1 MKRSLRI
8 FALLVAASMI
18 VMMVGCG
25 EDEELDPMEVK
36 TVSVAEGA
44 TIAGNSTITA
54 SFSNALDSAD
64 IQVSGASGATAV
76 SGKTAT
82 WTPAGDIPPGAH
94 TLSGSG
100 TDADGQ
106 SADIGPIN
114 FTAAAADNEAPE
126 LVGGSCDPKDGADGV
141 DPADYPESVF
151 IALSDNIG
159 VTEAK
164 IVSRSPEFNY
174 TEELG
179 ADGLTVNFLKYNLS
193 NEEAVEI
200 TIMVSDAAG
209 NEVELDYSFTT
220 MAKEE

>member
-44 TIAGNSTITA
+44 TIAGNSTITV

-64 IQVSGASGATAV
+64 IQVSGAAGTTAV

-82 WTPAGDIPPGAH
+82 WTPTGDIPPGAH

-106 SADIGPIN
+106 SADIGPVN
-114 FTAAAADNEAPE
+114 FTAAAADNEAPT
-126 LVGGSCDPKDGADGV
+126 LDDDSCDPKNGADGV
-141 DPADYPESVF
+141 DPADYPESIF

-193 NEEAVEI
+193 NEETIEI
-200 TIMVSDAAG
+200 TVMVSDAAG
-209 NEVELDYSFTT
+209 N
-220 MAKEE
+220 